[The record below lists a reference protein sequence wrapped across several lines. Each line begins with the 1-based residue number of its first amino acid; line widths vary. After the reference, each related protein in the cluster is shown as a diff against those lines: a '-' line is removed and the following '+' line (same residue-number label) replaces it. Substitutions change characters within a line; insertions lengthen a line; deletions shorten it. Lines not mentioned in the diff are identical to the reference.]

1 MQQKKEKWYEMLI
14 KLEIDTENIKR
25 NLEKIKEINQNVIC
39 VLKDDAY
46 GLGIESIL
54 PVLINEGC
62 SYFATAYIGE
72 ALKIKNIVKRDFPD
86 KVGKISVMVLNYIE
100 ENELKKAVKNGIEI
114 TIFNFEQLEKYVRVL

>member
-1 MQQKKEKWYEMLI
+1 MLI

-62 SYFATAYIGE
+62 LYFATAYIGE
-72 ALKIKNIVKRDFPD
+72 ALKIKNIVKKDFSD
-86 KVGKISVMVLNYIE
+86 KV
-100 ENELKKAVKNGIEI
+100 
-114 TIFNFEQLEKYVRVL
+114 